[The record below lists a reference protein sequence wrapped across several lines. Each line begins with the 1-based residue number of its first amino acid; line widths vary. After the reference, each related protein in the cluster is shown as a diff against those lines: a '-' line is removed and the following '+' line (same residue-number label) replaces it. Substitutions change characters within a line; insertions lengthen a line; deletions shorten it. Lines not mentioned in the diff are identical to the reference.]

1 MNTQLEKEI
10 SAVKTVL
17 DVSRVIISGSKE
29 SAEEK
34 KKLITVLDDI
44 YSTYQARLIGH
55 EAMTIAI
62 RNEKDA
68 NVRARISTRTETE
81 IRTLA
86 ELVKK

>member
-34 KKLITVLDDI
+34 KTLITVLEDI

-62 RNEKDA
+62 RSEKDA
-68 NVRARISTRTETE
+68 NVRARISTREETE